1 MVSLRHFTPADAQ
14 ALLQS
19 QYSTMTIKQIQDM
32 IADWNQLAY
41 QGKYFEV
48 FAILRDET
56 IVGQISLYQHSPSV
70 LEIGPV
76 VYPAHQRHGYA
87 KKAMMLAL
95 EIARDKGYRI
105 AEQQIRCDNTASLA
119 LHESLGFET
128 DGYRYTNRK
137 GHEVLIYL
145 KSL

>member
-14 ALLQS
+14 ALLES
-19 QYSTMTIKQIQDM
+19 QYSSLTIEQAQDM
-32 IADWNQLAY
+32 IADWNQLTF

-70 LEIGPV
+70 LEIGPA

-87 KKAMMLAL
+87 KEAMMLAL
-95 EIARDKGYRI
+95 EIARGKGYRI
-105 AEQQIRCDNTASLA
+105 AEQQIRCDNAASIA
-119 LHESLGFET
+119 LHENLGFET

-145 KSL
+145 KPL